1 MSSNLSMAPVFFESP
16 ASFRRWLEA
25 NHQTEKEL
33 LVGYYKV
40 STKKPSMTWSQSV
53 DEAICFGWIDGIR
66 RSVNDESYCI
76 RFTPRNPKSNWSAV
90 NIKKVEEMIRL
101 GKMTSAGLA
110 AFERRSD
117 SRSVIYS
124 YENRPEKLDTEMEA
138 QFQEHNKAWTFFN
151 SQAPSYQKTG
161 NYWVMSAKQKAT
173 RIQRLVKL
181 IGACESAKRLF

>member
-1 MSSNLSMAPVFFESP
+1 MNSNLSMAPVFFDSP

-25 NHQTEKEL
+25 NHQTETEL

-66 RSVNDESYCI
+66 RSVNDESYSI

-117 SRSVIYS
+117 VRSARYS
-124 YENRPEKLDTEMEA
+124 Y
-138 QFQEHNKAWTFFN
+138 
-151 SQAPSYQKTG
+151 
-161 NYWVMSAKQKAT
+161 
-173 RIQRLVKL
+173 
-181 IGACESAKRLF
+181 